1 MNRILYSV
9 VVMLALTSCAEQF
22 AESYN
27 IQGSSSVSVLDG
39 SKLYLK
45 VLREGELATIDSAE
59 IVHGTFVFSGR
70 LDTTRIAMLSVRDA
84 GMPLV
89 IETGDIK
96 VSIERTGRRV
106 SGSPMNDELYDYL
119 DKHIQLNNQQEELG
133 RKQIQMML
141 EGIDE
146 HTIAEKLSAEN
157 QVLLMQIDSLETQ
170 FILRNID
177 NVLGPCAFQLLTSA
191 YQYPMLTPQIEEIMG
206 KATDKFKRDP
216 YVNEYYTKAKE
227 LLARM
232 RGDVAD
238 TADSLSTSD
247 H

>member
-9 VVMLALTSCAEQF
+9 VVLLAITACAEQY

-45 VLREGELATIDSAE
+45 VQREGELTSIDSCE
-59 IVHGTFVFSGR
+59 IVHGSFGFTGR
-70 LDTTRIAMLSVRDA
+70 IDTTRIAMLSVRDV

-89 IETGDIK
+89 IESGDIN
-96 VSIERTGRRV
+96 VTIDRTGRRV
-106 SGSPMNDELYDYL
+106 SGSPMNDELYSYL
-119 DKHIQLNNQQEELG
+119 DKHIQLSNQQDELG

-146 HTIAEKLSAEN
+146 QTIAEKLSAEN
-157 QVLLMQIDSLETQ
+157 QMLLMQLDSLETH
-170 FILRNID
+170 FILQNLD

-206 KATDKFKRDP
+206 KATVKFKSDP

-232 RGDVAD
+232 RGELVDVAD
-238 TADSLSTSD
+238 SVATTSN
-247 H
+247 